1 MVSSKVSVRK
11 ILFITGSRGE
21 YGYIRPILRLIEQ
34 DSELEYQILATNMH
48 LLPEFGDSIN
58 QFIDDGFS
66 VDYKPLMTFGG
77 YTPQSMVKSLS
88 ALGLSLVDILDHS
101 KPDIILLAGDRGE
114 QLMAAIAGSHMNIP
128 VAHIQ
133 AGELSGNIDGLSRHA
148 IARFSHIHFAS
159 NEDAEQRLIR
169 SGEQQF
175 RVFNVG
181 APQLD
186 EFVSGAITTK
196 EVLERKYGG
205 VCGEYILFVQ
215 HSVTEQHFEA
225 YEQVSLTLK
234 AINEI
239 GIETLVIAP
248 NSDAGSAFVNA
259 AIMDNLTNRMHVY
272 RNVPREDYA
281 GLMKYAKCIVG
292 NSSSGLLEAPS
303 FELPAVNIGRRQEG
317 RYQGKNVI
325 NCTHELED
333 IKESIKHALTSE
345 FKLKIH
351 GMKNPYGDGKSSER
365 IVNILKT
372 IPIDENLLLKKITF

>member
-1 MVSSKVSVRK
+1 MKARR

-21 YGYIRPILRLIEQ
+21 YGYIRPILRLI
-34 DSELEYQILATNMH
+34 DADPTLEYQILATNMH

-58 QFIDDGFS
+58 EFAKDGFE
-66 VDYKPLMTFGG
+66 VEYKPLMTFGG
-77 YTPQSMVKSLS
+77 FTPQSMVKSLS
-88 ALGLSLVDILDHS
+88 TLGLSLVDILDHS

-159 NEDAEQRLIR
+159 NDDAENRLIK
-169 SGEQQF
+169 SGEQDF

-186 EFVSGAITTK
+186 EFISGVISTRENLKDKYSGITK
-196 EVLERKYGG
+196 
-205 VCGEYILFVQ
+205 EYILFVQ
-215 HSVTEQHFEA
+215 HSVTEQHSSA

-234 AINEI
+234 AIKEVGMNAI
-239 GIETLVIAP
+239 VIAP
-248 NSDAGSAFVNA
+248 NSDAGSALVNS
-259 AIMDNLTNRMHVY
+259 AIFDNMNSLMHVY

-281 GLMKYAKCIVG
+281 GLMQHAKCIVG
-292 NSSSGLLEAPS
+292 NSSSGLLEAPT

-317 RYQGKNVI
+317 RYQGENVI
-325 NCTHELED
+325 NCDHD
-333 IKESIKHALTSE
+333 IDQIIFSIKQAVSDE
-345 FKLKIH
+345 FKLKIR
-351 GMKNPYGDGKSSER
+351 GMKNPYGDGRSSER
-365 IVNILKT
+365 IVSILKT
-372 IPIDENLLLKKITF
+372 ISVDEKLLMKKITF

>member
-1 MVSSKVSVRK
+1 MSSRK

-21 YGYIRPILRLIEQ
+21 YGYIRPILRIIEQ
-34 DSELEYQILATNMH
+34 DDELEYQILATNMH
-48 LLPEFGDSIN
+48 LLPEFGDSLK
-58 QFIDDGFS
+58 QFVNDGFS

-88 ALGLSLVDILDHS
+88 VLGISLVDILDHS

-159 NEDAEQRLIR
+159 NEDAENRLIR
-169 SGEQQF
+169 SGEQDF

-186 EFVSGAITTK
+186 EFVSGTITPK
-196 EVLERKYGG
+196 EVLEGKYGG
-205 VCGEYILFVQ
+205 VSGDYILFIQ
-215 HSVTEQHFEA
+215 HSVTEQHSEA
-225 YEQVSLTLK
+225 YDQVSLTLK
-234 AINEI
+234 AICEI
-239 GIETLVIAP
+239 GIQTLVIAP
-248 NSDAGSAFVNA
+248 NSDAGSALVNA
-259 AIMDNLTNRMHVY
+259 AIIDNISNLIHVY

-281 GLMKYAKCIVG
+281 SLMQHAKCIVG

-303 FELPAVNIGRRQEG
+303 FGLPAVNIGRRQEG
-317 RYQGKNVI
+317 RYQGVNVI
-325 NCTHELED
+325 NCSHQIDD
-333 IKESIKHALTSE
+333 IKESIKHALSSE
-345 FKLKIH
+345 FKLRIQ

>member
-1 MVSSKVSVRK
+1 VKARR

-21 YGYIRPILRLIEQ
+21 YGYIRPILRLI
-34 DSELEYQILATNMH
+34 DDDPFLEYQILATNMH

-58 QFIDDGFS
+58 EFSKDGFA
-66 VDYKPLMTFGG
+66 VEYKPLMTFGG
-77 YTPQSMVKSLS
+77 FTPQSMVKSLS

-101 KPDIILLAGDRGE
+101 KPDVILLAGDRGE

-159 NEDAEQRLIR
+159 NDDAENRLIK
-169 SGEQQF
+169 SGEQDF

-186 EFVSGAITTK
+186 EFISGVISTK
-196 EVLERKYGG
+196 ENLKDKYGG
-205 VCGEYILFVQ
+205 MTEEYILFVQ
-215 HSVTEQHFEA
+215 HSVTEQHSSA
-225 YEQVSLTLK
+225 YEQVSLTLR
-234 AINEI
+234 AIKEVGMNAI
-239 GIETLVIAP
+239 VIAP
-248 NSDAGSAFVNA
+248 NSDAGSALVNA
-259 AIMDNLTNRMHVY
+259 AIIDNMNSLLHVY

-281 GLMKYAKCIVG
+281 GLMQYAKCIVG
-292 NSSSGLLEAPS
+292 NSSSGLLEAPT

-317 RYQGKNVI
+317 RYQGANVI
-325 NCTHELED
+325 NCDHD
-333 IKESIKHALTSE
+333 IDQIIFSIKQAVSDE
-345 FKLKIH
+345 FKLKIR

-365 IVNILKT
+365 IVGILKT
-372 IPIDENLLLKKITF
+372 IPIDEKLLMKKITF

>member
-1 MVSSKVSVRK
+1 M
-11 ILFITGSRGE
+11 
-21 YGYIRPILRLIEQ
+21 
-34 DSELEYQILATNMH
+34 
-48 LLPEFGDSIN
+48 
-58 QFIDDGFS
+58 
-66 VDYKPLMTFGG
+66 PLMTFGG

-88 ALGLSLVDILDHS
+88 VLGLSLVDILDHS

-148 IARFSHIHFAS
+148 IARFSHMHFAS
-159 NEDAEQRLIR
+159 NEDAENRLIR
-169 SGEQQF
+169 SGEQPF

-196 EVLERKYGG
+196 EELRCKYGG
-205 VCGEYILFVQ
+205 VVGDYVLLVQ
-215 HSVTEQHFEA
+215 HSVTEQHAEA
-225 YEQVSLTLK
+225 YEQVTLTLK

-239 GIETLVIAP
+239 GIEAIVIAP
-248 NSDAGSAFVNA
+248 NSDAGSALVNA
-259 AIMDNLTNRMHVY
+259 AIMDNMSSRMHVY

-281 GLMKYAKCIVG
+281 GLMQHAKCIIG
-292 NSSSGLLEAPS
+292 NSSSGLLEAPT

-317 RYQGKNVI
+317 RFQGINVI
-325 NCTHELED
+325 NCAHEGDE
-333 IKESIKHALTSE
+333 IKKSIMEALSDN
-345 FKLKIH
+345 FKFKIR

-365 IVNILKT
+365 IVNILQR
-372 IPIDENLLLKKITF
+372 IPLDENLLMKKITF

>member
-1 MVSSKVSVRK
+1 MKARR

-21 YGYIRPILRLIEQ
+21 YGYIRPILRLI
-34 DSELEYQILATNMH
+34 DDDPSLEYQILATNMH

-58 QFIDDGFS
+58 EFAKDGFT
-66 VDYKPLMTFGG
+66 VEYKPLMTFGG
-77 YTPQSMVKSLS
+77 FTPQSMVKSLS

-159 NEDAEQRLIR
+159 NDDAENRLIK
-169 SGEQQF
+169 SGEQDF

-186 EFVSGAITTK
+186 EFMSGVISTR
-196 EVLERKYGG
+196 ESLIGKYGG
-205 VCGEYILFVQ
+205 VTGEYILFVQ
-215 HSVTEQHFEA
+215 HSVTEQHSSA
-225 YEQVSLTLK
+225 YEQISLTMK
-234 AINEI
+234 AITEI
-239 GIETLVIAP
+239 GMNAIVIAP
-248 NSDAGSAFVNA
+248 NSDAGSALVNA
-259 AIMDNLTNRMHVY
+259 AIIDNVNTLMHIY

-317 RYQGKNVI
+317 RFQGVNVI
-325 NCTHELED
+325 NCEHD
-333 IKESIKHALTSE
+333 INQIISSIKKAASDE
-345 FKLKIH
+345 FKSTIR
-351 GMKNPYGDGKSSER
+351 GMKNPYGDGRSSER

-372 IPIDENLLLKKITF
+372 IPIDEKLLIKKITF

>member
-1 MVSSKVSVRK
+1 MSARK

-21 YGYIRPILRLIEQ
+21 YGYIRPILRLIER
-34 DSELEYQILATNMH
+34 DGELQYQILATNMH
-48 LLPEFGDSIN
+48 LLPEFGDSITHFKN
-58 QFIDDGFS
+58 DGFV

-88 ALGLSLVDILDHS
+88 VLGLSLVDILDHS

-159 NEDAEQRLIR
+159 NEDAENRLIR
-169 SGEQQF
+169 SGEQPF

-186 EFVSGAITTK
+186 EFISGTITTK
-196 EVLERKYGG
+196 EELRGKYGG
-205 VCGEYILFVQ
+205 VGGEYILLVQ
-215 HSVTEQHFEA
+215 HSVTEQHVEA
-225 YEQVSLTLK
+225 YEQVALTLK

-239 GIETLVIAP
+239 GMQAVVIAP
-248 NSDAGSAFVNA
+248 NSDAGSALVNA
-259 AIMDNLTNRMHVY
+259 AIMDNISSRMHVY

-281 GLMKYAKCIVG
+281 GLMQHAKCIIG
-292 NSSSGLLEAPS
+292 NSSSGLLEAPT

-317 RYQGKNVI
+317 RFQGVNVI
-325 NCTHELED
+325 NCEHNVDD
-333 IKESIKHALTSE
+333 IKSSIKHAISDQ
-345 FKLKIH
+345 FKLKIQ
-351 GMKNPYGDGKSSER
+351 GMKNPYGDGKSSQR
-365 IVNILKT
+365 IINVLKS

>member
-1 MVSSKVSVRK
+1 MSARK

-34 DSELEYQILATNMH
+34 DSELQYQILATNMH
-48 LLPEFGDSIN
+48 LLPEFGDSITHFEN
-58 QFIDDGFS
+58 DGFS
-66 VDYKPLMTFGG
+66 VDYKPLMTLGG

-88 ALGLSLVDILDHS
+88 VLGLSLVDILDHS
-101 KPDIILLAGDRGE
+101 NPDIILLAGDRGE

-159 NEDAEQRLIR
+159 NEDAENRLIR
-169 SGEQQF
+169 SGEQPF

-186 EFVSGAITTK
+186 EFISGAITTK
-196 EVLERKYGG
+196 EELRNKYDFVSDNYVL
-205 VCGEYILFVQ
+205 VVQ
-215 HSVTEQHFEA
+215 HSVTEQHAEA
-225 YEQVSLTLK
+225 YEQVSLTLR

-239 GIETLVIAP
+239 GMRAVVIAP
-248 NSDAGSAFVNA
+248 NSDAGSALVNA
-259 AIMDNLTNRMHVY
+259 AITDNTSCLMHVY
-272 RNVPREDYA
+272 RNMPREDYA
-281 GLMKYAKCIVG
+281 GFMQNAKCIIG
-292 NSSSGLLEAPS
+292 NSSSGLLEAPT

-317 RYQGKNVI
+317 RFQGVNVI
-325 NCTHELED
+325 NCEHHIDE
-333 IKESIKHALTSE
+333 IKNSIKYALSDQ
-345 FKLKIH
+345 FKLKIQ
-351 GMKNPYGDGKSSER
+351 GMKNPYGDGKSSQR
-365 IVNILKT
+365 IIDVLKS